1 MFIDAIHLGVDA
13 ELYLKPWYQN
23 ARSRLKPDRRCCE
36 GPHKTVPRQM
46 DRLLY
51 RGKSEIKGL

>member
-23 ARSRLKPDRRCCE
+23 ARSRLKTQTE
-36 GPHKTVPRQM
+36 SQM
-46 DRLLY
+46 L
-51 RGKSEIKGL
+51 RGTT